1 MEHKNDTKC
10 LTSLLMLL
18 QLIML
23 TSCCKKAH
31 EKFKNL
37 CNKAYD
43 DDNTEN
49 KKRNH
54 TER

>member
-1 MEHKNDTKC
+1 MEHKNDTKS
-10 LTSLLMLL
+10 LMSLLMIL

-37 CNKAYD
+37 CNKTNE
-43 DDNTEN
+43 DDNIKN
-49 KKRNH
+49 KIRNH
-54 TER
+54 TEK

>member
-1 MEHKNDTKC
+1 MEHKNDTKS
-10 LTSLLMLL
+10 LMSLLMIL

-23 TSCCKKAH
+23 MSSCKKVH

-37 CNKAYD
+37 CNKTYD

-49 KKRNH
+49 K
-54 TER
+54 